1 MKTISI
7 VTPCYNEEMN
17 VRECYATIKA
27 MFDNE
32 LKDYRREHV
41 FCDNAS
47 TDGTVKILR
56 EIAAQDKDVKVIVN
70 ARNFGAMRSNYNGV
84 MAATGDAVL
93 LFFPADMQDPPELIP
108 QFVKLWAEGAEVV
121 YGIRKIREEGAAMRA
136 LRRLYYRML
145 TALSELSPPRGVG
158 DFQLVDRKV
167 VEAMRHIE
175 DAYPFMRMMTF
186 ECGYKSVG
194 VPYKWVERRRGL
206 SKNSM
211 MSLIDQGMNGL
222 VTNTLAPLRLV
233 LFGGFAIA
241 ALALVYAFVNLVL
254 GIVFYRSFA
263 QPGIMTII
271 TAVFFFG
278 GVQLFSIGVLAEYV
292 LAIYSQVRRK
302 PVVFERERINF

>member
-17 VRECYATIKA
+17 VRECYAAIRTL
-27 MFDNE
+27 FDNE
-32 LKDYRREHV
+32 LKGYVREHV

-47 TDGTVKILR
+47 TDRTVEILR
-56 EIAAQDKDVKVIVN
+56 EIAAEDKNVRVILN
-70 ARNFGAMRSNYNGV
+70 ARNFGPMRSNYNGV

-108 QFVKLWAEGAEVV
+108 QFVELWAQGYEVV
-121 YGIRKIREEGAAMRA
+121 YGIRKIREENATMRA
-136 LRRLYYRML
+136 LRQLYYRML
-145 TALSELSPPRGVG
+145 TSLSELSLPRGVG

-167 VEAMRHIE
+167 IEAMRMIE
-175 DAYPFMRMMTF
+175 DSYPFMRMMTF
-186 ECGYKSVG
+186 ECGFRSVG
-194 VPYKWVERRRGL
+194 VSYKWVERRRGV
-206 SKNSM
+206 SRNSLLN
-211 MSLIDQGMNGL
+211 LIDQGMNGL
-222 VTNTLAPLRLV
+222 VTNTLAPLRLL
-233 LFGGFAIA
+233 LFGGFVIA
-241 ALALVYAFVNLVL
+241 ALALAYAFFNLVL
-254 GIVFYRSFA
+254 GVIYYRTIA

-292 LAIYSQVRRK
+292 LAIYAQVRRK